1 MSDISMNDILTVK
14 ASPEIEA
21 VLAKYIAKLSKEAP
35 EASEALDIDPESHV
49 ASAFGLIA
57 CCNSL

>member
-1 MSDISMNDILTVK
+1 MNDILTVK
-14 ASPEIEA
+14 ASQEIEE
-21 VLAKYIAKLSKEAP
+21 VLAKYIAKLSKEVP
-35 EASEALDIDPESHV
+35 EAKETLDIDTGSHV